1 MFGFKICKV
10 VGATYPAL
18 AIDPDAKHPI
28 TGLLA
33 KNLTKTMVDK
43 LDLFEGQ
50 NYGRAPIKVTVINDS
65 KVQRAQAYLP
75 KTLMNL
81 YGEWNFEYWYEN
93 HMSDFITSLQ
103 DNCQIT

>member
-1 MFGFKICKV
+1 
-10 VGATYPAL
+10 
-18 AIDPDAKHPI
+18 
-28 TGLLA
+28 
-33 KNLTKTMVDK
+33 MVEK

-50 NYGRAPIKVTVINDS
+50 NYGRAPIKVTIINDS

-81 YGEWNFEYWYEN
+81 YGEWNFEYWYKN
-93 HMSDFITSLQ
+93 HMWDFITSLQ